1 MPAQPCRFCE
11 TCNIIRPPR
20 ASHCRDCD
28 NCVLRCSTI
37 LDYSRM
43 VGNLIL
49 HLQNVLCV
57 CVCCTVNYIIYIH
70 PSLWHII
77 YIYSIINYN
86 MILYLWQFARILSFL
101 LSLCMPLLLPLWQV
115 RSSLS
120 LREQLHRP
128 KDSSHNSCV
137 LPAVFA
143 TFRNRRNIIFFN
155 GFLMPLA
162 QPPTQNDTEISM
174 INMNNI
180 K

>member
-1 MPAQPCRFCE
+1 
-11 TCNIIRPPR
+11 
-20 ASHCRDCD
+20 
-28 NCVLRCSTI
+28 
-37 LDYSRM
+37 
-43 VGNLIL
+43 
-49 HLQNVLCV
+49 
-57 CVCCTVNYIIYIH
+57 
-70 PSLWHII
+70 
-77 YIYSIINYN
+77 

-101 LSLCMPLLLPLWQV
+101 LCLCMPLLLPLWQV

-155 GFLMPLA
+155 GFLMSLA

>member
-1 MPAQPCRFCE
+1 
-11 TCNIIRPPR
+11 
-20 ASHCRDCD
+20 
-28 NCVLRCSTI
+28 
-37 LDYSRM
+37 
-43 VGNLIL
+43 
-49 HLQNVLCV
+49 
-57 CVCCTVNYIIYIH
+57 
-70 PSLWHII
+70 
-77 YIYSIINYN
+77 
-86 MILYLWQFARILSFL
+86 
-101 LSLCMPLLLPLWQV
+101 LCMPLLLPLWQV